1 MNGTVLLSIDFS
13 FQLSDCSVSDVQ
25 WRHTLLCVILPFLT
39 ALSEF
44 MGISKAQRHGLLS
57 CFGGKRRLCSTPV
70 QRASLSVG
78 WDRDG
83 QVLLLLGRIRWGLW
97 LGRAKTS
104 VQHAPQHCWLC
115 AEWEQSNRLYLLILI
130 PFFLYV
136 CVSSAWQEE
145 SMGHVLSLPRPF
157 FHSCWS
163 RHASAKPVCQ
173 STKTGTAQSKLPN
186 S

>member
-130 PFFLYV
+130 PFFLHIF
-136 CVSSAWQEE
+136 CVTRREHGSCSVLASSL
-145 SMGHVLSLPRPF
+145 LSQLLIKTRF
-157 FHSCWS
+157 SKACMSVNKNRHSTIK
-163 RHASAKPVCQ
+163 A
-173 STKTGTAQSKLPN
+173 TK
-186 S
+186 